1 MTQAEDEE
9 IKKSVLQN
17 IRKEE
22 AKKRVNTEVNNEL
35 NIYFIILLFSKLYII
50 NIFKYKILLY

>member
-1 MTQAEDEE
+1 MVLMSAKEDEE

-35 NIYFIILLFSKLYII
+35 NIYFIILLCYYFII
-50 NIFKYKILLY
+50 